1 MSRTSAER
9 SNRSVSITS
18 CCKTLRRNKQLAAPL
33 EPMVLDAGDPGN
45 SYDPVVD
52 KDADVWRIASD
63 GGVDPDFAALSCIA
77 GTSEI
82 RIPEAVRF
90 RQSRGIS

>member
-1 MSRTSAER
+1 MYGE
-9 SNRSVSITS
+9 
-18 CCKTLRRNKQLAAPL
+18 
-33 EPMVLDAGDPGN
+33 M
-45 SYDPVVD
+45 
-52 KDADVWRIASD
+52 ASD

-77 GTSEI
+77 RTSEI